1 MAAGSCIIVIKFQG
15 DTSSMQKM
23 EKDMN
28 GRLNKVTK
36 RFGQGLQKAGKMLKF
51 SAYTT
56 AAVGIVSQL
65 LSPLQEIN
73 TALDNILAKSSN
85 IKDQAD
91 AMNTDVGFY
100 AALQSAAAA
109 KGIDQAQF
117 NMMGQRVMELIG
129 EAKNGKENVLSK
141 YKDETD
147 MGRALYKIVDALHK
161 MPAGA
166 ERTAMASDI
175 FGGRITGRMQG
186 LLNSGFD
193 EPLTKVMGGVDIEK
207 LSNAIVNLEKKSNLQ
222 SELRANLDLRDYIGK
237 DRRISNKILYTQN
250 QYENLQRA
258 TLNHKLKDYNNI
270 VSNGISMEYAKEQF
284 YKSMLPML
292 QVATP
297 VIYALAKWLE
307 GLNFAANGFGEI
319 IGAFAKRIIYE
330 VKLAFKPTVDR
341 GR

>member
-1 MAAGSCIIVIKFQG
+1 MILVKFQG

-28 GRLNKVTK
+28 GRFSKITK

-51 SAYTT
+51 SAF
-56 AAVGIVSQL
+56 AGIATSLITQIIN
-65 LSPLQEIN
+65 PLQEIN
-73 TALDNILAKSSN
+73 SALDNILAKSGN

-91 AMNTDVGFY
+91 AMNTNVGFY

-129 EAKNGKENVLSK
+129 EAKNGNENVLSK

-166 ERTAMASDI
+166 KRTAIASEI
-175 FGGRITGRMQG
+175 FGGRVTGRMAG
-186 LLNSGFD
+186 LLNSGFN
-193 EPLTKVMGGVDIEK
+193 EPLSDVMGNVNLQE
-207 LSNAIVNLEKKSNLQ
+207 LSNAITSLDQKSNLQ
-222 SELRANLDLRDYIGK
+222 SAMRANLALRELVAK
-237 DRRISNKILYTQN
+237 DKYISNKTIITQN
-250 QYENLQRA
+250 KYESGQIKSENEKLKKYENIA
-258 TLNHKLKDYNNI
+258 TLSVANQTLMRELFQVVVNNMPVLAIGVQGLVEILKGYNGVFSSLERLNK
-270 VSNGISMEYAKEQF
+270 KE
-284 YKSMLPML
+284 KTES
-292 QVATP
+292 
-297 VIYALAKWLE
+297 
-307 GLNFAANGFGEI
+307 
-319 IGAFAKRIIYE
+319 
-330 VKLAFKPTVDR
+330 DR

>member
-1 MAAGSCIIVIKFQG
+1 MILVKFQG

-51 SAYTT
+51 SAF
-56 AAVGIVSQL
+56 AAGAATILTSIL
-65 LSPLQEIN
+65 NPLQEIN
-73 TALDNILAKSSN
+73 SALDNILAKSGN

-91 AMNTDVGFY
+91 AMNTNVGFY

-129 EAKNGKENVLSK
+129 EAKNGNENVLSK

-166 ERTAMASDI
+166 KRTAIASEI
-175 FGGRITGRMQG
+175 FGGRITGRMAG
-186 LLNSGFD
+186 LLNSGFN
-193 EPLTKVMGGVDIEK
+193 EPLSDVMGNVNLQE
-207 LSNAIVNLEKKSNLQ
+207 LSNAITSLDQKSNLQ
-222 SELRANLDLRDYIGK
+222 SAMRANLDLRDLVAK
-237 DRRISNKILYTQN
+237 NS
-250 QYENLQRA
+250 
-258 TLNHKLKDYNNI
+258 I
-270 VSNGISMEYAKEQF
+270 VSNHTIAAQNRTEEYRLNKENTLLSDYDTPAEMQRNLYDLQTKY
-284 YKSMLPML
+284 YKKMLPIASFL
-292 QVATP
+292 VSNFNNGLDLIETGYKIEKNLSDLTNIFSNENP
-297 VIYALAKWLE
+297 LLTLTKIYTLLKNYL
-307 GLNFAANGFGEI
+307 
-319 IGAFAKRIIYE
+319 
-330 VKLAFKPTVDR
+330 DR